1 MATKSTVRA
10 SVKHLQIDKNQSR
23 MLIMTAFA
31 AFFFAVMVVGGG
43 ALISQ
48 IKYQNKVISEKK
60 KAVAQLRSNV
70 QASSSLVSAYKAFV
84 STSQNVIGGNPQGT
98 GTQDGDNAKIVLDAL
113 PSKYDFPALASSVE
127 KMVSGQGMTIDG
139 ITGSDDE
146 LAQVEKQSSPTPE
159 PIDMPIEIAATGN
172 FNSASGL
179 IDTLNRSIRPFQVQK
194 VQVTGNQS
202 AMSIRINANA
212 YYQPA
217 KNFNITK
224 KVVK

>member
-1 MATKSTVRA
+1 MAAKSTVRS

-48 IKYQNKVISEKK
+48 IRYQNKVISEKK
-60 KAVAQLRSNV
+60 KAVAQLRANV
-70 QASSSLVSAYKAFV
+70 QATSSLASSYKAFV
-84 STSQNVIGGNPQGT
+84 STSQNVIGGNPQGS
-98 GTQDGDNAKIVLDAL
+98 GPQDGDNAKIILDAL

-127 KMVSGQGMTIDG
+127 KLVASQGMTIDG
-139 ITGSDDE
+139 ITGNDDE
-146 LAQVEKQSSPTPE
+146 VAQIENESSPTPE
-159 PIDMPIEIAATGN
+159 PVAMPIEIAASGN

-179 IDTLNRSIRPFQVQK
+179 IDNLNRSIRPFQIQK
-194 VQVTGNQS
+194 IQVTGSQS
-202 AMSIRINANA
+202 AMSMRINAQA